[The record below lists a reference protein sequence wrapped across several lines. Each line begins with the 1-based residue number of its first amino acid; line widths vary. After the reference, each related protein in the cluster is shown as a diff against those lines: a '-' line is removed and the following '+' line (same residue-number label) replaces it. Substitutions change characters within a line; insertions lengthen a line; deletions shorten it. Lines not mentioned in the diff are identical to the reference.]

1 MNAVVLGTLLGG
13 GGTTP
18 RYRHDVNGICRVGLC
33 GQHGLTSLV
42 VASKIHAITQRV
54 ESTGEGKVL

>member
-18 RYRHDVNGICRVGLC
+18 RYRHDVNGIFRVGLC

-42 VASKIHAITQRV
+42 VAANPAPSLR
-54 ESTGEGKVL
+54 